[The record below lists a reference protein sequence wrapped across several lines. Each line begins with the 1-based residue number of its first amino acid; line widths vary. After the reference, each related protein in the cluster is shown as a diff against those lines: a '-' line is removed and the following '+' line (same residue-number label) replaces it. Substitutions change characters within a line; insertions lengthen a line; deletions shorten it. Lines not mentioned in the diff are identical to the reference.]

1 MPVSQSLKSS
11 LTLTSE
17 SIPGATILVQLF
29 VEFVKVKFEGPSK
42 ELFGKTVG
50 LLGDFE
56 TGKTLARDGK
66 TVMND
71 FTEFGDEWQ
80 VLPSEPRLFHE
91 VVQPQFPELCIK
103 PEDPRGERKRRL
115 SESAYTFEEAEAAC
129 GKNLSDPLDIKDCVY
144 DVLATQDMGMVGAF

>member
-29 VEFVKVKFEGPSK
+29 VEFVEVKFEGPSK

-66 TVMND
+66 TVMDD

-80 VLPSEPRLFHE
+80 VLPFRAKTLPGLGWIVVAGEGVNVALLNRLMF
-91 VVQPQFPELCIK
+91 
-103 PEDPRGERKRRL
+103 R
-115 SESAYTFEEAEAAC
+115 
-129 GKNLSDPLDIKDCVY
+129 
-144 DVLATQDMGMVGAF
+144 